1 MRPIFIGI
9 CAYLALLLAPTTLA
23 AAVQSGLDRLVATD
37 FAALRGK
44 RVGLITNPTGVD
56 RELRSTVDLFATS
69 QSIRLVSLFG
79 PEHGLRGD
87 HSAGDKVADSID
99 PMTQLPVHS
108 LYGSQRKPTATM
120 LAGLDALVF
129 DIQDIGVRSYTYI
142 ATLGLAMEAAAENG
156 VEFIVLDRPNPLGGL
171 RIEGPLPA
179 EGRISFVAPY
189 PIPYV
194 HGLTVGELATL
205 INESGWLAGG
215 LRAKLTVIPMRG
227 WRRHMTFEMTGLPW
241 VPSSPHI
248 PQAATAALYPATGI
262 MGELSPSM
270 IGIGYTLP
278 FGVMAAANLDAENYA
293 SAIRA
298 LQLPGVQVRPVHF
311 TPYYS
316 SGTGQR
322 HGGVQIYLNLS
333 EVRSLSLL
341 QFHLMEVLIGQS
353 PESNPFLLHPERLD
367 MFDKVVADPAIRAA
381 FSQRWSAADVEPLWT
396 TPTGFVDRARRHHLY
411 R

>member
-1 MRPIFIGI
+1 MRLTFIGI
-9 CAYLALLLAPTTLA
+9 CAYGLLLAASA
-23 AAVQSGLDRLVATD
+23 AIAAPVQTGLDRLIATD
-37 FAALRGK
+37 FAVLRNK
-44 RVGLITNPTGVD
+44 KVGLITNPTGID
-56 RELRSTVDLFATS
+56 RELRSTVDILATS
-69 QSIRLVSLFG
+69 KLVQLVSLFG

-87 HSAGDKVADSID
+87 HSAGDKVADSVD
-99 PMTQLPVHS
+99 PVTKLPVHS
-108 LYGSQRKPTATM
+108 LYGSQRKPTPAM

-171 RIEGPLPA
+171 RVEGSLPA
-179 EGRISFVAPY
+179 EGRTSFVAPY
-189 PIPYV
+189 SIPYV

-227 WRRHMTFEMTGLPW
+227 WRRSMTFGATGLPW

-262 MGELSPSM
+262 VGELSASM

-278 FGVMAAANLDAENYA
+278 FGVMAAPNLNAEAYA
-293 SAIRA
+293 TSIRE
-298 LQLPGVQVRPVHF
+298 LKLPGVQVRPIYF

-316 SGTGQR
+316 NGIGKR
-322 HGGVQIYLNLS
+322 YGGVQLYLDLS
-333 EVRSLSLL
+333 EIRSLSLL
-341 QFHLMEVLIGQS
+341 QFQLLEVLIRQS
-353 PESNPFLLHPERLD
+353 PASNPFALHPDRHD
-367 MFDKVVADPAIRAA
+367 MFDKVVADPMIKTA
-381 FSQRWSAADVEPLWT
+381 FSQRWSAADVEALWK
-396 TPTGFVDRARRHHLY
+396 TPPEFLERARRYHLY

>member
-1 MRPIFIGI
+1 MRRIFMGI
-9 CAYLALLLAPTTLA
+9 CAYLTLLLAPIAIA
-23 AAVQSGLDRLVATD
+23 APVQTGLDRLVATD

-44 RVGLITNPTGVD
+44 KVGLITNPTGVD
-56 RELRSTVDLFATS
+56 RKLHSTVDIFATS
-69 QSIRLVSLFG
+69 KSIRLVALFG

-87 HSAGDKVADSID
+87 HSAGDKVSDSID
-99 PMTQLPVHS
+99 PMTRLPVHS
-108 LYGSQRKPTATM
+108 LYGLQRKPSAAM

-129 DIQDIGVRSYTYI
+129 DIQDIGVRSYTYL

-156 VEFIVLDRPNPLGGL
+156 VEFVVLDRPNPLGGL
-171 RIEGPLPA
+171 RVEGPLPA
-179 EGRISFVAPY
+179 EGRTSFVAPY

-205 INESGWLAGG
+205 INESGWLTSG
-215 LRAKLTVIPMRG
+215 LRARLTVIPMRG

-278 FGVMAAANLDAENYA
+278 FGVMAAANLDAETYA

-298 LQLPGVQVRPVHF
+298 LDLPGVQVRPVYF

-316 SGTGQR
+316 SGAGQR
-322 HGGVQIYLNLS
+322 HGGAQIYLNLS

-341 QFHLMEVLIGQS
+341 QFQLMEVLIRQS
-353 PESNPFLLHPERLD
+353 PQSNPFLLNTERWG
-367 MFDKVVADPAIRAA
+367 MFDKVVADPSIRAA
-381 FSQRWSAADVEPLWT
+381 FTRRWSAADVEPLWK
-396 TPTGFVDRARRHHLY
+396 TPAEFVDRARSHHLY

>member
-1 MRPIFIGI
+1 MGI
-9 CAYLALLLAPTTLA
+9 CAYLTLLLAPIAIA
-23 AAVQSGLDRLVATD
+23 APVQTGLDRLVATD

-44 RVGLITNPTGVD
+44 KVGLITNPTGVD
-56 RELRSTVDLFATS
+56 RKLHSTVDIFATS
-69 QSIRLVSLFG
+69 KSIRLVALFG

-87 HSAGDKVADSID
+87 HSAGDKVSDSID
-99 PMTQLPVHS
+99 PMTRLPVHS
-108 LYGSQRKPTATM
+108 LYGLQRKPSATM

-156 VEFIVLDRPNPLGGL
+156 VEFVVLDRPNPLGGL

-179 EGRISFVAPY
+179 EGRTSFVAPY

-205 INESGWLAGG
+205 INESGWLTSG
-215 LRAKLTVIPMRG
+215 LRARLTVIPMRG

-278 FGVMAAANLDAENYA
+278 FGVMAAANLDAETYA

-298 LQLPGVQVRPVHF
+298 LDLPGVQVRPVYF

-316 SGTGQR
+316 SGAGQR
-322 HGGVQIYLNLS
+322 HGGAQIYLNLS

-341 QFHLMEVLIGQS
+341 QFQLMEVLIRQS
-353 PESNPFLLHPERLD
+353 PQSNPFLLNTERWD

-381 FSQRWSAADVEPLWT
+381 FTRRWSAADVEPLWK
-396 TPTGFVDRARRHHLY
+396 TPAEFVDRARSHHLY

>member
-1 MRPIFIGI
+1 M
-9 CAYLALLLAPTTLA
+9 LMA
-23 AAVQSGLDRLVATD
+23 ASAVIAGPVQTGLDRLVATD

-44 RVGLITNPTGVD
+44 KVGLITNPTGVD
-56 RELRSTVDLFATS
+56 RQLRSTVDILAS
-69 QSIRLVSLFG
+69 SKSVQLISLFG

-87 HSAGDKVADSID
+87 HAAGDKVADSLD
-99 PMTQLPVHS
+99 PVTQLPVHS
-108 LYGSQRKPTATM
+108 LYGAQRKPSAAM

-156 VEFIVLDRPNPLGGL
+156 IEFIVLDRPNPLGGL
-171 RIEGPLPA
+171 RVEGPLPA
-179 EGRISFVAPY
+179 EGRTSFVAPY

-194 HGLTVGELATL
+194 HGLTVGELAKL
-205 INESGWLAGG
+205 INDSGWLAGG

-227 WRRHMTFEMTGLPW
+227 WRRSMTFEMTGLPW

-262 MGELSPSM
+262 VGELSASM

-278 FGVMAAANLDAENYA
+278 FGVMAAPNLDAETFANT
-293 SAIRA
+293 IGA
-298 LQLPGVQVRPVHF
+298 LKIPGLQVRPLYF

-316 SGTGQR
+316 NGIGKR
-322 HGGVQIYLNLS
+322 YGGIQLYLDLR
-333 EVRSLSLL
+333 EIPSLSLL
-341 QFHLMEVLIGQS
+341 QFQLLEALIRQS
-353 PESNPFLLHPERLD
+353 PESNPFVLHPDRHD
-367 MFDKVVADPAIRAA
+367 MFDKVVADPLIRSA
-381 FSQRWSAADVEPLWT
+381 FAQRWSAADVERLWK
-396 TPTGFVDRARRHHLY
+396 TPTDFIERARRYHLY

>member
-1 MRPIFIGI
+1 MGI
-9 CAYLALLLAPTTLA
+9 CAYLTLLLAPIAIA
-23 AAVQSGLDRLVATD
+23 APVQTGLDRLVATD

-44 RVGLITNPTGVD
+44 KVGLITNPTGVD
-56 RELRSTVDLFATS
+56 RKLHSTVDIFATS
-69 QSIRLVSLFG
+69 KSIRLVALFG

-87 HSAGDKVADSID
+87 HSAGDKVSDSID
-99 PMTQLPVHS
+99 PMTRLPVHS
-108 LYGSQRKPTATM
+108 LYGLQRKPSAAM

-129 DIQDIGVRSYTYI
+129 DIQDIGVRSYTYL

-156 VEFIVLDRPNPLGGL
+156 VEFVVLDRPNPLGGL

-179 EGRISFVAPY
+179 EGRTSFVAPY

-205 INESGWLAGG
+205 INESGWLTSG
-215 LRAKLTVIPMRG
+215 LRARLTVIPMRG

-278 FGVMAAANLDAENYA
+278 FGVMAAANLDAETYA

-298 LQLPGVQVRPVHF
+298 LDLPGVQVRPVYF

-316 SGTGQR
+316 SGAGQR
-322 HGGVQIYLNLS
+322 HGGAQIYLNLS

-341 QFHLMEVLIGQS
+341 QFQLMEVLIRQS
-353 PESNPFLLHPERLD
+353 PQSNPFLLNTERWG
-367 MFDKVVADPAIRAA
+367 MFDKVVADPSIRAA
-381 FSQRWSAADVEPLWT
+381 FTRRWSAADVEPLWK
-396 TPTGFVDRARRHHLY
+396 TPAEFVDRARSHHLY

>member
-1 MRPIFIGI
+1 MRSIFIGI
-9 CAYLALLLAPTTLA
+9 YAYLALFLATAVIA
-23 AAVQSGLDRLVATD
+23 APLQTGLDRLVATD
-37 FAALRGK
+37 FAALK
-44 RVGLITNPTGVD
+44 DKKVGLITNPTGVD
-56 RELRSTVDLFATS
+56 RQLRSTVDIFAAS
-69 QSIRLVSLFG
+69 KSIRLVSLFG

-108 LYGSQRKPTATM
+108 LYGSQRKPSATM

-156 VEFIVLDRPNPLGGL
+156 VEFVVLDRPNPLGGL

-179 EGRISFVAPY
+179 EGRTSFVAPY
-189 PIPYV
+189 LIPYV

-227 WRRHMTFEMTGLPW
+227 WRRHMTFDTTGLPW

-278 FGVMAAANLDAENYA
+278 FGVMAAANLDAETFAN
-293 SAIRA
+293 AILA
-298 LQLPGVQVRPVHF
+298 LKLPGVQVRPIYF

-316 SGTGQR
+316 NGAGRR

-341 QFHLMEVLIGQS
+341 QFQMMEALIRQS
-353 PESNPFLLHPERLD
+353 PEVNPFVLYPERLD
-367 MFDKVVADPAIRAA
+367 MFDKVVADPAIRVA
-381 FSQRWSAADVEPLWT
+381 FAQRWSAADVEPLWT
-396 TPTGFVDRARRHHLY
+396 TPTEFIDRARRYHLY

>member
-298 LQLPGVQVRPVHF
+298 LQLPGVQVRPAHF

-316 SGTGQR
+316 SGAGQR

>member
-1 MRPIFIGI
+1 MGI
-9 CAYLALLLAPTTLA
+9 CAYLTLLLAPIAIA
-23 AAVQSGLDRLVATD
+23 APVQTGLDRLVATD

-44 RVGLITNPTGVD
+44 KVGLITNPTGVD
-56 RELRSTVDLFATS
+56 RKLHSTVDIFATS
-69 QSIRLVSLFG
+69 KSIRLVALFG

-87 HSAGDKVADSID
+87 HSAGDKVSDSID
-99 PMTQLPVHS
+99 PMTRLPVHS
-108 LYGSQRKPTATM
+108 LYGLQRKPSAAM

-129 DIQDIGVRSYTYI
+129 DIQDIGVRSYTYL

-156 VEFIVLDRPNPLGGL
+156 VEFVVLDRPNPLGGL
-171 RIEGPLPA
+171 RVEGPLPA
-179 EGRISFVAPY
+179 EGRTSFVAPY

-205 INESGWLAGG
+205 INESGWLTSG
-215 LRAKLTVIPMRG
+215 LRARLTVIPMRG

-278 FGVMAAANLDAENYA
+278 FGVMAAANLDAETYA

-298 LQLPGVQVRPVHF
+298 LDLPGVQVRPVYF

-316 SGTGQR
+316 SGAGQR
-322 HGGVQIYLNLS
+322 HGGAQIYLNLS

-341 QFHLMEVLIGQS
+341 QFQLMEVLIRQS
-353 PESNPFLLHPERLD
+353 PQSNPFLLNTERWG
-367 MFDKVVADPAIRAA
+367 MFDKVVADPSIRAA
-381 FSQRWSAADVEPLWT
+381 FTRRWSAADVEPLWK
-396 TPTGFVDRARRHHLY
+396 TPAEFVDRARSHHLY